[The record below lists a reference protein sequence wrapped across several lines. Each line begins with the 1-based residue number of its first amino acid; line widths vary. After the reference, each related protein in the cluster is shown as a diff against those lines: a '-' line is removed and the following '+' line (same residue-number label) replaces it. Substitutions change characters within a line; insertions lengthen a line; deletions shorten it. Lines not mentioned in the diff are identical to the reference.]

1 MTRWEQSK
9 AKWLQTVIV
18 GEDEPSIIKTK
29 EQWKSEIVLF
39 SHPNFSTASLK
50 APSNKPVI

>member
-50 APSNKPVI
+50 APSNKQVI